1 MKVDR
6 GCLRGANNLKLTG
19 GFLWIYTATGGAKCS
34 LREGGFAMA
43 GIVSFGA
50 YIPFY
55 RLSRDTIA
63 KAWGGR
69 SVGGERSVANH
80 DEDSVTMAAEAAISC
95 LAGFER
101 PQVGGV
107 YFASTTSP
115 YKEKQCSTIISAV
128 LDLPTEIITADYANS
143 LRAGTAALRAAMETV
158 NSGSAKNILITAADC
173 RLGFP
178 QSEQE
183 QVFGDGAAA
192 LLVGN
197 SGVIAAIEGAY
208 SVCEEITDVWRTD
221 RDTFVRSWE
230 DRWVV
235 TYGYTRN
242 MQRAISG
249 IMRKYEL
256 TPKDFARV
264 VLYSP
269 DARSYRDL
277 AQALGFDL
285 KTQVQD
291 PLLNMVGNTGAAHS
305 LLMLAAALEEAK
317 AGERILLAS
326 YGNGSDALI
335 LKVTPEIEKAKK
347 LRSIKD
353 YSVSKALLP
362 SYERYLLFR
371 QLLEQPQELF
381 NVDAAAS
388 VTWRTRQWV
397 YSFHGSKCKRCG
409 TVSFPIDR
417 ICYTCQAKDEFEEVR
432 LSERKGRV
440 FTFSLDNLAGGP
452 DVPLVQ
458 TILETEEGA
467 RIYCMMTEADPK
479 EVKIGMPVEM
489 TFRRFR
495 EARGFYNYF
504 WKCRPVR
511 GGK

>member
-1 MKVDR
+1 
-6 GCLRGANNLKLTG
+6 
-19 GFLWIYTATGGAKCS
+19 
-34 LREGGFAMA
+34 MA
-43 GIVSFGA
+43 GIVSCGA

-95 LAGFER
+95 LSHFER
-101 PQVGGV
+101 QQVEGV

-128 LDLPTEIITADYANS
+128 LDLPAEIISADYANS
-143 LRAGTAALRAAMETV
+143 LRAGTAALRAAIDAV
-158 NSGSAKNILITAADC
+158 NSGSAKNVLVAAADC

-183 QVFGDGAAA
+183 QVLGDGAAA

-197 SGVIAAIEGAY
+197 SGVIATVEGTY

-230 DRWVV
+230 DRWAI

-249 IMRKYEL
+249 IMRQYGL

-264 VLYSP
+264 VVYAP
-269 DARSYRDL
+269 DPRSYRDL
-277 AQALGFDL
+277 AQGLGFDL

-291 PLLNMVGNTGAAHS
+291 PLLSSVGNTGAAHT
-305 LLMLAAALEEAK
+305 LLLLTAALEEAK
-317 AGERILLAS
+317 AGERILVAS
-326 YGNGSDALI
+326 YGNGSDAFI
-335 LKVTPEIEKAKK
+335 LKVTPEIEKIKK
-347 LRSIKD
+347 RRGLKD
-353 YSVSKALLP
+353 YLGSKALLP
-362 SYERYLLFR
+362 SYEKYLLFR
-371 QLLEQPQELF
+371 QLLEQPPELF
-381 NVDAAAS
+381 NVDSAAT
-388 VTWRTRQWV
+388 VIYRTRRWV
-397 YSFHGSKCKRCG
+397 YGFHGSKCKHCG

-417 ICYTCQAKDEFEEVR
+417 VCYTCQTKDEFEEVR
-432 LSERKGRV
+432 LSDRKGKI

-458 TILETEEGA
+458 TILEMEEGA
-467 RIYCMMTEADPK
+467 RVYCIMTEADPK
-479 EVKIGMPVEM
+479 EVKIGLPVEM

-504 WKCRPVR
+504 WKCRPMR
-511 GGK
+511 GGM